1 MRRGEESQQLGAAAT
16 HRGATPW
23 MPQTAVLWAPFSFR
37 VAAHFNK
44 SPTRAA
50 NAAVDGAGTG
60 QGMPGRRQQADS
72 EPDLESEP
80 EPGPGQEPRAQ

>member
-1 MRRGEESQQLGAAAT
+1 MGEGGAAAT

-50 NAAVDGAGTG
+50 NAAGDGASTG
-60 QGMPGRRQQADS
+60 QGSSQTQS
-72 EPDLESEP
+72 
-80 EPGPGQEPRAQ
+80 QT